1 MENTVFEN
9 LSFFAAVKN
18 IPSGKVESEI
28 CRVMTKLDLAQY
40 KDMPAKK
47 LSGGFKRKLNI
58 GIALLN
64 NPNIIIMDEPT
75 SGNSV

>member
-9 LSFFAAVKN
+9 LSFFASIKN
-18 IPSGKVESEI
+18 LPAGEVESEI
-28 CRVMTKLDLAQY
+28 YRVMAKLDLTQY

-47 LSGGFKRKLNI
+47 LSGGWKRKLNI